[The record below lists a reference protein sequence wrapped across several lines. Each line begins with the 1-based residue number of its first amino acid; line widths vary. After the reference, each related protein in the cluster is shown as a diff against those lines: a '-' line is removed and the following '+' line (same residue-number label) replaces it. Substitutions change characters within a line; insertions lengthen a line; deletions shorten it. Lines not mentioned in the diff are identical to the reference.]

1 VGYVIKHLVCG
12 QFKFVCGAFSSSS
25 SSSFSSLL
33 SRDLGVSI
41 ELIELID
48 IERKDL
54 VEGIDWKFWLIHV
67 GSTFFFDVKKKKKRK
82 NDNNSF
88 FFNEITIFQ
97 WQKKRLLA
105 LDIRFSFHYFFFFK
119 KLIRRQ
125 GKEMISVSLMMKR
138 AF

>member
-1 VGYVIKHLVCG
+1 VCG
-12 QFKFVCGAFSSSS
+12 QFKFVCGAFSSSSSSS

-88 FFNEITIFQ
+88 FFF
-97 WQKKRLLA
+97 
-105 LDIRFSFHYFFFFK
+105 
-119 KLIRRQ
+119 
-125 GKEMISVSLMMKR
+125 
-138 AF
+138 

>member
-1 VGYVIKHLVCG
+1 VCG

-25 SSSFSSLL
+25 SSSSSLL

-88 FFNEITIFQ
+88 FF
-97 WQKKRLLA
+97 
-105 LDIRFSFHYFFFFK
+105 
-119 KLIRRQ
+119 
-125 GKEMISVSLMMKR
+125 LMK
-138 AF
+138 

>member
-25 SSSFSSLL
+25 SSSSSLL

-88 FFNEITIFQ
+88 FF
-97 WQKKRLLA
+97 
-105 LDIRFSFHYFFFFK
+105 
-119 KLIRRQ
+119 
-125 GKEMISVSLMMKR
+125 LMK
-138 AF
+138 